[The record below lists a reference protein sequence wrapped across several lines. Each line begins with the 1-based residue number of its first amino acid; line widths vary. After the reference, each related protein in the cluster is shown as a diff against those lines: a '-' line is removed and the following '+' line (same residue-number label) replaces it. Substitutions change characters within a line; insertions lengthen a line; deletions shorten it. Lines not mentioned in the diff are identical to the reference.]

1 MGQYRIPDL
10 DAFSWQGPVISE
22 TNNPPGSPT
31 KGDRYAVSGTPTGAW
46 VGHAL
51 TVATYTG
58 SGWLFAVPMA
68 GWAFWDIGVS
78 YYKYY
83 SGSA

>member
-31 KGDRYAVSGTPTGAW
+31 KGDRYAVSGTRKS
-46 VGHAL
+46 V
-51 TVATYTG
+51 V
-58 SGWLFAVPMA
+58 
-68 GWAFWDIGVS
+68 
-78 YYKYY
+78 
-83 SGSA
+83 